1 LFSVNHIVYVWFQI
15 EDTLIEN
22 VPVRIA
28 RPWNNDNNLPAIVYF
43 HGGAFYVG
51 SVGEFNLDV

>member
-28 RPWNNDNNLPAIVYF
+28 RPLNNDNNLPAIVYF